1 MITRRSGKV
10 TEVPDGAVS
19 PDGRVFGTY
28 LHGIFDNEN
37 FRDAF
42 LDYLYERKNP
52 CEPGSGRSPAPKGS
66 GFQELA
72 QAVEANLDLEK
83 VWRML
88 GLD

>member
-1 MITRRSGKV
+1 VI
-10 TEVPDGAVS
+10 
-19 PDGRVFGTY
+19 GTY

-52 CEPGSGRSPAPKGS
+52 GRPGKGRALTQKGS

-72 QAVEANLDLEK
+72 QAVVANLDMEK

-88 GLD
+88 GLG